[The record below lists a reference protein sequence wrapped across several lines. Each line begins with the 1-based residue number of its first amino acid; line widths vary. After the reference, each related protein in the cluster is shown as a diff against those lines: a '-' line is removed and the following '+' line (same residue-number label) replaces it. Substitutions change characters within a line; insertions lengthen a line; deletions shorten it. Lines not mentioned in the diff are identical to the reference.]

1 VRQPRLSGGPADP
14 VSLGSEDNP
23 FYHFSQKTKIL
34 EDSAFNCRAILV
46 NERFWNKIRSS
57 ILDLL
62 KDAGP
67 LVMYELGLEYGFDMG
82 YQGKSRARPKG
93 NVLDLF
99 TYYVMVSGW
108 GRFEVSELKL
118 KDGAPARKAT
128 VRVYN
133 SFFANAAKS
142 ETGNPS
148 CFFLSGLLAGL
159 AEGAFS
165 TGYNCLETKCV
176 TAGDDYCEFVLTR
189 RPGD

>member
-1 VRQPRLSGGPADP
+1 MSGGSTDPA
-14 VSLGSEDNP
+14 SIGSGENP
-23 FYHFSQKTKIL
+23 FYHFSQKTKVI
-34 EDSAFNCRAILV
+34 EDSAFGCRAILV

-82 YQGKSRARPKG
+82 FQGKAKSKTRG
-93 NVLDLF
+93 NDIDFF
-99 TYYVMVSGW
+99 TYYVLMSGW

-118 KDGAPARKAT
+118 KDNAPPRKAT
-128 VRVYN
+128 VKVHD
-133 SFFANAAKS
+133 SFFAKAAKS

-148 CFFLSGLLAGL
+148 CFFLSGLLAGM
-159 AEGAFS
+159 AEGTFS
-165 TGYNCLETKCV
+165 TGYNCLETKCL
-176 TAGDDYCEFVLTR
+176 ACGDDYCEFVLTR

>member
-1 VRQPRLSGGPADP
+1 MPDGSADP
-14 VSLGSEDNP
+14 LSVGSAENP
-23 FYHFSQKTKIL
+23 FYHFSQKTKVI

-67 LVMYELGLEYGFDMG
+67 LVIYELGLECGFDMG
-82 YQGKSRARPKG
+82 FQGKTRAKTKG
-93 NVLDLF
+93 NAIDLF
-99 TYYVMVSGW
+99 TYYVMMSGW

-118 KDGAPARKAT
+118 KDATPPRKAT
-128 VRVYN
+128 VKVYD
-133 SFFANAAKS
+133 SFFAKAAKS
-142 ETGNPS
+142 QTGNPS

-165 TGYNCLETKCV
+165 TGYNCLETKCIA
-176 TAGDDYCEFVLTR
+176 AGDDHCEFVLTR

>member
-1 VRQPRLSGGPADP
+1 M
-14 VSLGSEDNP
+14 GSAENP
-23 FYHFSQKTKIL
+23 FYNFSQKNKVI

-67 LVMYELGLEYGFDMG
+67 LIMYELGLEYGFDMG
-82 YQGKSRARPKG
+82 FQGKAKSRG
-93 NVLDLF
+93 NAIDLF
-99 TYYVMVSGW
+99 TYYVLVSGW
-108 GRFEVSELKL
+108 GRFEASDLKT
-118 KDGAPARKAT
+118 KDMAPPRKAT
-128 VRVYN
+128 VKVYD
-133 SFFANAAKS
+133 SFFAKAAKS

-165 TGYNCLETKCV
+165 TGYNCMETKCAA
-176 TAGDDYCEFVLTR
+176 AGDEYCEFTLTR